1 MSIKEIRGAL
11 EAQLATLAG
20 SVPVAWENVAFRP
33 TIGKAFLRATLLPA
47 QTQNPSFGGVHNR
60 ETGILQ
66 VDVYMPTGGGSA
78 AAAAW
83 AETIRGGF
91 ARGSSF
97 VNGGVTVRI
106 LREPS
111 IAHALAGSDWFTI
124 PVSVP
129 YLADVFA

>member
-11 EAQLATLAG
+11 EAELATLAG
-20 SVPVAWENVAFRP
+20 TVPIAWENVAYRP
-33 TIGKAFLRATLLPA
+33 TVGKPFLRATLLPA

-60 ETGILQ
+60 ETGIFQ

-83 AETIRGGF
+83 AETIRSGF
-91 ARGSSF
+91 ARGTVFTS
-97 VNGGVTVRI
+97 GAITVRI
-106 LREPS
+106 LQEPS
-111 IAHALAGSDWFTI
+111 IAPALAGSDWFTI

-129 YLADVFA
+129 YLADVFQ